1 MVANILVT
9 GGAGYIGSHAC
20 KALAQAGYHPITLD
34 NLVYGHRQA
43 VKWGPFIEGD
53 LADGR
58 LLRRILRD
66 YAVEAVIHFAA
77 YAYVGESMQD
87 PGKYFRNNVANTINL
102 LDAMVET
109 GTNHIVFSSTCAT
122 YGVPQRMPVSED
134 HLQQPVNPYG
144 ESKLFIER
152 ALRWYDTAHAIRSV
166 SLRYFNAAGADP
178 AVEIGENHDPETHLI
193 PLVIRAALDPTQNV
207 KIFGTDYATPDG
219 TAIRDYIHVTDL
231 ARAHVE
237 ALDRLRDGGE
247 TISLNLGTGTGHSVR
262 EVIDA
267 VQRISGHKVDMVEAP
282 RRAGDPPMLVAQPG
296 LAADILGWVPKYSDL
311 DTIVTTA
318 LRWHERQLAE
328 GDAITPDALTAQVAS
343 SSQERRLPLCR
354 P

>member
-1 MVANILVT
+1 MVANILVS

-20 KALAQAGYHPITLD
+20 KALAQAEYLPITLD
-34 NLVYGHRQA
+34 NLVYGHRRA
-43 VKWGPFIEGD
+43 VQWGPFIEGD
-53 LADGR
+53 LADGT
-58 LLRRILRD
+58 LLRRVIRH
-66 YAVEAVIHFAA
+66 YKIKAVIHFAA

-109 GTNHIVFSSTCAT
+109 GVGYIVFSSTCAT
-122 YGVPQRMPVSED
+122 YGVPQRTPVGEY
-134 HLQQPVNPYG
+134 HPQQPVNPYG

-152 ALRWYDTAHAIRSV
+152 ALRWYDVAHAIRSV

-178 AVEIGENHDPETHLI
+178 DGEIGEDHDPETHLI

-219 TAIRDYIHVTDL
+219 TAVRDYIHVTDL
-231 ARAHVE
+231 ARAHVK
-237 ALDRLRDGGE
+237 AMDQLLDGCE

-267 VQRISGHKVDMVEAP
+267 VQRVSGRKVDMIEAP
-282 RRAGDPPMLVAQPG
+282 RRTGDPPMLVAQPG
-296 LAADILGWVPKYSDL
+296 LATDLLGWVPQYSDL

-318 LRWHERQLAE
+318 LRWHERQFAE
-328 GDAITPDALTAQVAS
+328 IDAVTQDTLTARVLR
-343 SSQERRLPLCR
+343 SSQEGRLPPCR